1 MGSCLILRAQANN
14 DQPRQP
20 TRHYYGLNHP
30 PLKIMSTAA
39 ERAAA
44 RRRAIMNRGTDR
56 LAKLTSS
63 ARGEDATY
71 LRDGMVD
78 LFVIR

>member
-1 MGSCLILRAQANN
+1 
-14 DQPRQP
+14 
-20 TRHYYGLNHP
+20 
-30 PLKIMSTAA
+30 MSTAA

-63 ARGEDATY
+63 ARGEDAIY

-78 LFVIR
+78 LLVIR

>member
-1 MGSCLILRAQANN
+1 
-14 DQPRQP
+14 
-20 TRHYYGLNHP
+20 
-30 PLKIMSTAA
+30 MSTAA

-63 ARGEDATY
+63 ARGEDAIY
-71 LRDGMVD
+71 LHDGMVD
-78 LFVIR
+78 LLVIR